1 MTRLRN
7 ALFAVL
13 AAAALVGTALTT
25 PAYAEPPASGDFS
38 TPTSPAAYAALAQ
51 GDVSLSWKLTTTG
64 TTAQF
69 RGLAPVSRRVAW
81 VSGTLG
87 TVLRTV
93 DGGATWAS
101 VGPKLSTA
109 DAALQ
114 FRDIEAFSARDAV
127 IMSIGNGTD
136 SRIYVTSD
144 GGTTWTETFRNTRQK
159 AFYDC
164 MAFSSRRHGYALSD
178 PVDGKFRL
186 IETKDGGHSWKVIS
200 NAGMVPALVGE
211 AAFAASGTCLATGAD
226 NHVYIAT
233 GGVDPGRILSSGDGG
248 HTWTATGSPIAG
260 SAAAGV
266 FSVQYRNASRGIAV
280 GGDYTNTTRTGGDA
294 AYTADGG
301 STWQKSVS
309 EPAGYRSGSAWV
321 APWIGIALAVGP
333 TGSDITLDNGKHWSA
348 FDTGT
353 FDAVECTPDL
363 SCWASGATGRVARLV
378 LR

>member
-1 MTRLRN
+1 MRRLRN
-7 ALFAVL
+7 ALFAAL
-13 AAAALVGTALTT
+13 AVAALVGTALTT
-25 PAYAEPPASGDFS
+25 PAYAAPAAGGDSSG
-38 TPTSPAAYAALAQ
+38 PTTPAAYAALAH
-51 GDVSLSWKLTTTG
+51 GDVGLSWKLTNTG
-64 TTAQF
+64 TQAQF

-81 VSGTLG
+81 VSGTAG

-101 VGPKLSTA
+101 VGPPLSTA

-114 FRDIEAFSARDAV
+114 FRDIEAFSAQDAV

-136 SRIYVTSD
+136 SRIYVTD
-144 GGTTWTETFRNTRQK
+144 NGGATWTETFRNTQPK

-164 MAFSSRRHGYALSD
+164 MAFSSPLHGLALSD
-178 PVDGKFRL
+178 PVNGKFRL
-186 IETKDGGHSWKVIS
+186 IETSDGGHSWRIIS
-200 NAGMVPALVGE
+200 NAGMVPALDGE
-211 AAFAASGTCLATGAD
+211 FAFAASGTCLATGAG
-226 NHVYIAT
+226 NRVYIAT

-248 HTWTATGSPIAG
+248 HTWTATESPIAG
-260 SAAAGV
+260 GAAAGV
-266 FSVQYRNASRGIAV
+266 FSVQYRSASRGIAV
-280 GGDYTNTTRTGGDA
+280 GGDYTNTTRIGGDA

-301 STWQKSVS
+301 TTWQKSVS

-321 APWIGIALAVGP
+321 APWFGIALAVGP
-333 TGSDITLDNGKHWSA
+333 TGSDLTLDNGKHWSS

-378 LR
+378 LP